1 MGESRRVAQTAY
13 SGQTSMERTPNAIY
27 GTEQYPLQEK
37 SYQNIV
43 SSQMN
48 YMNGPANPAVAKCKK
63 EHRRRTNFSITT
75 IKGRIVGIQYYD
87 NGCSDYIPVTEVEYG
102 EISLIKLDVMNQPEY
117 LIIQWGNC
125 ILPIIVRM
133 SELTPASLYK
143 EFKQKGIRFRVSWGI
158 SEAKIKQALYDY
170 ILSESSRCSRKIEKS
185 G

>member
-48 YMNGPANPAVAKCKK
+48 YMNGPANLAVAKCKK

-143 EFKQKGIRFRVSWGI
+143 EFEQKVWSGFHRNPDSGICAGTFI
-158 SEAKIKQALYDY
+158 
-170 ILSESSRCSRKIEKS
+170 
-185 G
+185 